1 MIIPLKSVLPTADH
15 VLRADLKD
23 LGAVLLDHL
32 KSCEGKSPVYQHAG
46 LNREYFIAIMERR
59 NLGLGPLPS
68 KDPEYGAKQPQ
79 VTTAFVEAW
88 DWLVREGLLIRNHE
102 QPAEWYLISRKGQTF
117 LQNRDRQER
126 LKVNPTSSDK
136 AVAPAPDA
144 DEKWDVFISHA
155 SEDKP
160 YVQPLALAIREAGI
174 SVWYD
179 NIVLNWGDD
188 LRPMIDN
195 GLTNCRFGIVI
206 LSKAFL
212 AKKKWTEHELNGLF
226 AREQAGR
233 NLVLPIW
240 HGISRDD
247 LLAYSP
253 GLADR
258 IAKIAGNDSRDD
270 IVRSLLDLLD
280 RPVPD
285 AAVSARGMA
294 GGVDVRQAREGIGQ
308 LVSRRPYVRSGSQE
322 ADELDP
328 REIELL
334 WNAANDPKGEIL
346 HSKTL
351 SGEGMRAN
359 TRQFLEGADART
371 AAEWLG
377 ALRSLESRG
386 LIEPLSGDR
395 DFFRITSVGYEV
407 ADRLEGFV
415 RWNAESIVLRAHYM
429 NAPNQ
434 EHVIG
439 CKSIIAVPA
448 RYFPDQFG
456 ADGSIARSLKERRSL
471 LVEGIK
477 QRPPDGWNPTE
488 VEFNDS
494 IAGHVERFS
503 VEGAT
508 LIRSSCLKLPILG

>member
-1 MIIPLKSVLPTADH
+1 MIIPLKSMLPTAND
-15 VLRADLKD
+15 VLQAELED
-23 LGAVLLDHL
+23 LGAVLLKHL
-32 KSCEGKSPVYQHAG
+32 KSCEGKSPVFQHAG

-59 NLGLGPLPS
+59 NVGLGPLPS
-68 KDPEYGAKQPQ
+68 KDPEYGSKQPE
-79 VTTAFVEAW
+79 VTQAFVEAW
-88 DWLVREGLLIRNHE
+88 DWLVREGLLIRNHQ
-102 QPAEWYLISRKGQTF
+102 QPAEWYLISRRGQTL
-117 LQNRDRQER
+117 LQKPHRRDRGDVKTTAHSQ
-126 LKVNPTSSDK
+126 N
-136 AVAPAPDA
+136 A

-160 YVQPLALAIREAGI
+160 YVEPLAVALRAADI

-179 NIVLNWGDD
+179 DMVLNWGDD

-195 GLTNCRFGIVI
+195 GLVNCRFGIVV

-233 NLVLPIW
+233 SLVLPIW
-240 HGISRDD
+240 HDISRDD

-253 GLADR
+253 TLADR
-258 IAKIAGNDSRDD
+258 LAKIAGNDSRND
-270 IVRSLLDLLD
+270 IVRSLLDLLG
-280 RPVPD
+280 RPLPD
-285 AAVSARGMA
+285 AAVSKRGTVGGFHVQQA
-294 GGVDVRQAREGIGQ
+294 GEGISRP
-308 LVSRRPYVRSGSQE
+308 VSRRHARGGSQD

-359 TRQFLEGADART
+359 TRQFLEAADART

-377 ALRSLESRG
+377 AFRGLESRG

-395 DFFRITSVGYEV
+395 DFFRVTSIGYEV
-407 ADRLEGFV
+407 ADRLEGFA

-429 NAPNQ
+429 NAPTQ

-439 CKSIIAVPA
+439 CAGIIAIPA
-448 RYFPDQFG
+448 RYFPDQIG
-456 ADGSIARSLKERRSL
+456 ADGSVARSLKERRCL

-477 QRPPDGWNPTE
+477 QRPPDSWIPTE
-488 VEFNDS
+488 VEFSDT
-494 IAGHVERFS
+494 IAGQIELFR
-503 VEGAT
+503 VEGAAVVPPS
-508 LIRSSCLKLPILG
+508 RLKLPILD